1 MNFTIA
7 IYISMA
13 HLLCVYIYILWNVT
27 SEKSINI
34 PFAVT
39 LYASSA
45 LLIFVSVWFTRYDI
59 EINGPLIFVQ
69 GIIMS
74 YGVLLLY
81 LTLKEI
87 EKKKEAE
94 TEEIEE
100 LKRQI
105 EELKQYLK

>member
-1 MNFTIA
+1 MNSTIP

-13 HLLCVYIYILWNVT
+13 HFLCVYIYILWNVT
-27 SEKSINI
+27 SEKGVNI
-34 PFAVT
+34 SFAVS
-39 LYASSA
+39 LYFSSV
-45 LLIFVSVWFTRYDI
+45 LLTFVSVWFTRYDI

-69 GIIMS
+69 GVIMF
-74 YGVLLLY
+74 YGVLFLY

-87 EKKKEAE
+87 DKKKEIE
-94 TEEIEE
+94 KEEIEE